1 MPQTQSQSVHIHIG
15 GGGKKKTGKKR
26 TKSKPKPKAPGFG
39 GGGGGGP
46 PQGTLFPIRETI
58 REAPLALPA
67 PPLAP
72 MTLYLGYPPVQGSLP
87 PPQANITVSPNNN
100 ALHRHETRITEVP
113 LAVPTP
119 FAVQTPPV
127 GGRNDARRDSGFF
140 SPLDAG
146 LAAGRERR
154 TNAGLNH
161 ELHRDTPFHY
171 Y

>member
-26 TKSKPKPKAPGFG
+26 SKSKPKPKVLGFGG

-46 PQGTLFPIRETI
+46 PQGTLFPIRVTI

-87 PPQANITVSPNNN
+87 PSQANITVSPNDNT
-100 ALHRHETRITEVP
+100 LHRHETQITEVP
-113 LAVPTP
+113 LE
-119 FAVQTPPV
+119 TPPI
-127 GGRNDARRDSGFF
+127 GGRGNARRDSAFF
-140 SPLDAG
+140 SLKKQ
-146 LAAGRERR
+146 
-154 TNAGLNH
+154 N
-161 ELHRDTPFHY
+161 
-171 Y
+171 

>member
-26 TKSKPKPKAPGFG
+26 SKSKPKPKAPGFG
-39 GGGGGGP
+39 AGGGGGAP

-72 MTLYLGYPPVQGSLP
+72 MTLYLGYPPVQGSVP
-87 PPQANITVSPNNN
+87 TSQANITISPNDNT
-100 ALHRHETRITEVP
+100 LHRITEVP
-113 LAVPTP
+113 RATSPEVP
-119 FAVQTPPV
+119 FQTPPV
-127 GGRNDARRDSGFF
+127 GSIPTERRQSGYF
-140 SPLDAG
+140 SPLDAS

-161 ELHRDTPFHY
+161 ELHPNTPHHY